1 MDVRV
6 GPERRLSP
14 KELMLL
20 NCCVG
25 EDSWESPLDSKELK
39 PINPKGHEKVLES
52 EITQTYPTLCDPIDC
67 SSPGSSI
74 HGIFQ
79 AIVLE
84 WVAISFSRG
93 SSRSRDQTQVS
104 RIVDRHFTIWNTKEV
119 YQGHQPWIF
128 IGRNGAEAEATI
140 LWAPDEKSQLIGKDP
155 DAGKDWRREEKKAT
169 EDEMV
174 GCHHRL
180 NGHEFEKTLGV
191 GDGQGGLACC
201 SSWGHKNWTWLS
213 KWTELNWTYMHQA
226 KCQAEDSEGQGS
238 LCEWPENRN

>member
-1 MDVRV
+1 
-6 GPERRLSP
+6 
-14 KELMLL
+14 MLL

-52 EITQTYPTLCDPIDC
+52 EITQTYLTLCDPMDC

-84 WVAISFSRG
+84 WVAISFSGG

-104 RIVDRHFTIWNTKEV
+104 RIVDRHFTFWITKEV

-128 IGRNGAEAEATI
+128 IGRSGAEAEATI

-155 DAGKDWRREEKKAT
+155 DAGKDYRQEEKKAT

-174 GCHHRL
+174 GWHHRL

-238 LCEWPENRN
+238 LCEWPETEINFGIFGGGGFKDWGY